1 MWLRTLDHVPAEFF
15 TSCHPNLPW
24 FASMVFSHDTSPSNR
39 FPTALQLLNAASTC
53 TLSETLF
60 NNTFLRT
67 HAPFRSFTFLLNVGT
82 ESLKTNVRVCVCVV
96 CPPLG
101 KGFSTATSFTSFPQ
115 TFTRRG
121 VVRKGLQFTTQRRHS
136 SNRGDIRK
144 GRLLDVPALNTLTP
158 LVPLAAVLCFHGC
171 SHATFPINR
180 FSHSRFS
187 AAVRRS
193 SAAVASLQM
202 RTNHLFK
209 HLQLI
214 GLLTLPLSHSFPWG
228 TELTEYN

>member
-82 ESLKTNVRVCVCVV
+82 ESLKTNVRVCVCVH
-96 CPPLG
+96 PWA
-101 KGFSTATSFTSFPQ
+101 KGFPPPPPSPVFHKLSLAGEWCAVFNSPLNEDTPRTAVIS
-115 TFTRRG
+115 
-121 VVRKGLQFTTQRRHS
+121 
-136 SNRGDIRK
+136 
-144 GRLLDVPALNTLTP
+144 GRDAFWTYL
-158 LVPLAAVLCFHGC
+158 
-171 SHATFPINR
+171 R
-180 FSHSRFS
+180 
-187 AAVRRS
+187 
-193 SAAVASLQM
+193 
-202 RTNHLFK
+202 
-209 HLQLI
+209 
-214 GLLTLPLSHSFPWG
+214 
-228 TELTEYN
+228 

>member
-1 MWLRTLDHVPAEFF
+1 MVEVNAPTPAI
-15 TSCHPNLPW
+15 C
-24 FASMVFSHDTSPSNR
+24 
-39 FPTALQLLNAASTC
+39 
-53 TLSETLF
+53 
-60 NNTFLRT
+60 
-67 HAPFRSFTFLLNVGT
+67 
-82 ESLKTNVRVCVCVV
+82 V

-101 KGFSTATSFTSFPQ
+101 KGFSTATSFTGFPQ

-121 VVRKGLQFTTQRRHS
+121 VVRGLGVTTQRRHS
-136 SNRGDIRK
+136 LNRGDIRK